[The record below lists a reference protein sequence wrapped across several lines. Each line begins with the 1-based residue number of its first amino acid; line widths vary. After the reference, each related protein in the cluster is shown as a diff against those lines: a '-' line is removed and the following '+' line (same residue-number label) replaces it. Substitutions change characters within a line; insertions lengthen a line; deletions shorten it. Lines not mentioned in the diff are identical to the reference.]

1 MSRSP
6 IVDVAVACGLTDRLD
21 LDSVGGAQLHE
32 LRKKTPHK
40 SVDAVMLSVLAA
52 EVERLEAEHIEAMAA
67 ITAASRASGQE
78 RTRAEAAEARIS
90 WLEQQREEEC
100 KQKEAALKESG
111 MCLKETRDFK
121 ERAFKAEARVAEL
134 EAEALNGRHAVFTD
148 LKAQLAA
155 ANEQNARLRGTLM
168 RVTGSLG
175 LVLKGAGIAAP
186 AHKENYDAAKKLIEE
201 TFSGD
206 REEAST

>member
-1 MSRSP
+1 MSTPKEDKLAKLKFEDITMGMNVSQTKVRISLEGEEGCP
-6 IVDVAVACGLTDRLD
+6 GIQVDKAWLLRLRDRMTELAGKLVDEAPAPEPKKRAEGAEARVKELKLKLVRQDEVAR
-21 LDSVGGAQLHE
+21 
-32 LRKKTPHK
+32 
-40 SVDAVMLSVLAA
+40 
-52 EVERLEAEHIEAMAA
+52 EAYEAA
-67 ITAASRASGQE
+67 IWKYGQE
-78 RTRAEAAEARIS
+78 RME
-90 WLEQQREEEC
+90 L
-100 KQKEAALKESG
+100 
-111 MCLKETRDFK
+111 
-121 ERAFKAEARVAEL
+121 EARVAEL

-186 AHKENYDAAKKLIEE
+186 AHKENYHAAKKLIEE